1 MHFNF
6 EEVMTVDLKIRGP
19 FAARN
24 DLLVIQIVEGALTGT
39 GAYADKLSGKVK
51 APSGDALEIGPN
63 GVFKRNV
70 RLLAEMDD
78 DSFLLMQY
86 GGRTRPN
93 ETYIERV
100 AKGKV
105 VNGDEVYFMIQPSF
119 ETSSSKYNW
128 LNESIFVGKMGSVLM
143 PTPEADG
150 RVNYTI
156 AEVS

>member
-19 FAARN
+19 FAARD
-24 DLLVIQIVEGALTGT
+24 DLLIIQIVEGELTGT
-39 GAYADKLSGKVK
+39 GAYAYKLSGKVK
-51 APSGDALEIGPN
+51 APFGDALEIGPN

-70 RLLAEMDD
+70 RVLAEMDD
-78 DSFLLMQY
+78 DSFLSMQY

-93 ETYIERV
+93 EIYIERV

-143 PTPEADG
+143 PTPEPTG
-150 RVNYTI
+150 G
-156 AEVS
+156 

>member
-19 FAARN
+19 FAARD

-78 DSFLLMQY
+78 DSFLFMQY

-105 VNGDEVYFMIQPSF
+105 VNGDESDLRFLDPR
-119 ETSSSKYNW
+119 N
-128 LNESIFVGKMGSVLM
+128 SIVGLKAKGKAKKDTTGFV
-143 PTPEADG
+143 
-150 RVNYTI
+150 VN
-156 AEVS
+156 S